1 MMAIPQNLKII
12 QEQKGYVKVA
22 DGKVYTTQEYNDM
35 LSQSQDKTQMQ
46 QPAQPSKSKL
56 DTAIEFA
63 EDIAYPAIGGT
74 AGFAVGG
81 PVGALA
87 GAGVGKAAQE
97 FVEARRGVD
106 KYVVPGSVGEFF
118 LGDTVLGNIA
128 MEPIQTVL
136 GGPIGKGVSKV
147 AKPIAR
153 KVAPLFQ
160 KSKQAAKGV
169 ALSLGKV
176 ADDVAKDMSKAK
188 PTFDKLGSFFSKVL
202 KGVTPEK
209 KDQMIREIALNNE
222 QYNMPRYITEQTLK
236 RDAVKVLKPE
246 YLSRDT
252 FNTTNIKKAASKIDE
267 MFTEARKDFETY
279 VTPLKQD
286 KITFYDI
293 NDLKDQWIEEI
304 AEIATPVKVKGK
316 TGEEFSQQWMD
327 DMAKIGTL
335 VKVKGKTKKVRGN
348 AKLEAGPE
356 IDQQAANDLL
366 KFVKEKFAKAWAKPN
381 FINLFGT
388 KKKIDKMVN
397 RKLFINNPAAR
408 NILIGL
414 RKNIDNVLKEN
425 TKYADVMNQYKTIYD
440 FEEDIAGL
448 AKNEKIMALAKKYLK
463 PENSLLIENMDK
475 YIKKTNNQ
483 AMNEVINETLAKN
496 YISRV
501 KEVVRGSGLRESPY
515 IGFPVRI
522 FMRKSPEKFGKE
534 LIKISK
540 SGKLEGK
547 GIQAARAAARAA
559 RVGRR
564 SALGAGVGAI
574 GEGLMPDEQQGL
586 Q

>member
-87 GAGVGKAAQE
+87 GATAGKAAQE

-153 KVAPLFQ
+153 GVAPLFQ
-160 KSKQAAKGV
+160 KSKQAAKEVG
-169 ALSLGKV
+169 LSLGKV
-176 ADDVAKDMSKAK
+176 ADEVAEDMSKAK
-188 PTFDKLGSFFSKVL
+188 PTFDKLGSFFSNVL
-202 KGVTPEK
+202 KKVAPDK

-267 MFTEARKDFETY
+267 MFTEARKDFDTN
-279 VTPLKQD
+279 VTPLIKD
-286 KITFYDI
+286 KDTLYDI
-293 NDLKDQWIEEI
+293 KDLRQQWKDDISEI
-304 AEIATPVKVKGK
+304 AEATMVKGK
-316 TGEEFSQQWMD
+316 PVIIAGAGISQ
-327 DMAKIGTL
+327 
-335 VKVKGKTKKVRGN
+335 
-348 AKLEAGPE
+348 P
-356 IDQQAANDLL
+356 AANKL
-366 KFVKEKFAKAWAKPN
+366 KKLVQDKLARAFVKPN
-381 FINLFGT
+381 FENLYGT
-388 KKKIDKMVN
+388 KLEIDRMVN
-397 RKLFINNPAAR
+397 NKLFKDNPAAQKT
-408 NILIGL
+408 LFSL
-414 RKNIDNVLKEN
+414 RKTINNVLSEN
-425 TKYADVMNQYKTIYD
+425 TKYADVMKQYENIYK

-448 AKNEKIMALAKKYLK
+448 AKDEKIMALAKKYLK

-501 KEVVRGSGLRESPY
+501 KAVVQGSGLRESPY
-515 IGFPVRI
+515 IGFPVRV

-540 SGKLEGK
+540 SGKLDPK
-547 GIQAARAAARAA
+547 AIQAARA
-559 RVGRR
+559 GSR
-564 SALGAGVGAI
+564 SALGAGAGAI

>member
-46 QPAQPSKSKL
+46 QPAKPSKSKL

-63 EDIAYPAIGGT
+63 EDIAYPAIGSA

-97 FVEARRGVD
+97 FVEGRRGVD

-169 ALSLGKV
+169 GLSVGKV
-176 ADDVAKDMSKAK
+176 ADDVAEDMSKAK
-188 PTFDKLGSFFSKVL
+188 PTFDKLGSFFSNVL
-202 KGVTPEK
+202 KKVTPEK

-267 MFTEARKDFETY
+267 MFTEARKDFDTN
-279 VTPLKQD
+279 VTPLIKD
-286 KITFYDI
+286 KDTLYDI
-293 NDLKDQWIEEI
+293 KDLR
-304 AEIATPVKVKGK
+304 
-316 TGEEFSQQWMD
+316 QQWMD
-327 DMAKIGTL
+327 DISEIAEATM
-335 VKVKGKTKKVRGN
+335 VKGKPVIR
-348 AKLEAGPE
+348 AGAR
-356 IDQQAANDLL
+356 ISQAAANKIKKLVQDKLARA
-366 KFVKEKFAKAWAKPN
+366 FVKPN
-381 FINLFGT
+381 FENLYGT
-388 KKKIDKMVN
+388 KLEIDGMVN
-397 RKLFINNPAAR
+397 NKLFKDNPTAG
-408 NILIGL
+408 NTLKGL
-414 RKNIDNVLKEN
+414 RKRINDVLREN
-425 TKYADVMNQYKTIYD
+425 TKYADVMDQYKEIYK

-448 AKNEKIMALAKKYLK
+448 AKDEKIMALAKKYLK

-574 GEGLMPDEQQGL
+574 GEGLMPDENQGL